1 MFKLSRAHR
10 VSIVYKCSSRFCHQ
24 MPPQRCLS
32 DDPGEEKLDSSHLQA
47 EWEVHS
53 GGEEGE
59 AAEQEEKRAWE
70 AQPLTLELSSLS
82 TSDASLYQQ
91 QHGQQQQ
98 DQQQLAAARGG
109 AGETRFKVLL
119 VDILWYTKSIPI
131 VMVVHFRNKS

>member
-1 MFKLSRAHR
+1 
-10 VSIVYKCSSRFCHQ
+10 

-59 AAEQEEKRAWE
+59 AAEQEEKRTWE

-91 QHGQQQQ
+91 HGQQQQ

-109 AGETRFKVLL
+109 AGDTRFKVL
-119 VDILWYTKSIPI
+119 VDKLWYTKSIPI